1 MSSFKLMAASIILA
15 ISLGSQRT
23 AQAQD
28 QSPAYS
34 RIMPADLKWSPISSM
49 PKGTQIAVLYGNP
62 AKPGLFTLRL
72 KIPANSKVPVHF
84 NPDERVRTIISGTYY
99 SAIGDKVDSSKLMAF
114 PVGTVSN
121 VPPKVWQFAET
132 RDEEV
137 IFQVTGIGPTGI
149 TYLDPND
156 DPRKPQ

>member
-1 MSSFKLMAASIILA
+1 M
-15 ISLGSQRT
+15 
-23 AQAQD
+23 
-28 QSPAYS
+28 
-34 RIMPADLKWSPISSM
+34 
-49 PKGTQIAVLYGNP
+49 AVLYGSP
-62 AKPGLFTLRL
+62 GKPGLFTLRL

-114 PVGTVSN
+114 PAGTVSN

-137 IFQVTGIGPTGI
+137 IFEVTGIGPTGI
-149 TYLDPND
+149 TYLNPND
-156 DPRKPQ
+156 DPRKSQ